1 MKKNLKRIG
10 AMLLILII
18 AGLYVWAI
26 VAAVMA
32 RPEANG
38 VFMAAAACA
47 VLVPG
52 ILYIIVWFRKVLK
65 KET

>member
-10 AMLLILII
+10 AILLILII

-32 RPEANG
+32 RPEAM
-38 VFMAAAACA
+38 VCLWQQQPAQF
-47 VLVPG
+47 
-52 ILYIIVWFRKVLK
+52 
-65 KET
+65 

>member
-10 AMLLILII
+10 AILLILLI
-18 AGLYVWAI
+18 AGMYVWAI
-26 VAAVMA
+26 IAAVMA

-38 VFMAAAACA
+38 VFMAAIMCT

-52 ILYIIVWFRKVLK
+52 ILYIIVWLRNVLK
-65 KET
+65 KD

>member
-10 AMLLILII
+10 AILLILII

-38 VFMAAAACA
+38 VFVAAAACT

>member
-10 AMLLILII
+10 AILLILII

-38 VFMAAAACA
+38 VFMAAAART